1 MIVSC
6 LFNCYIFLTVIATPN
21 ITVGTGLVVS
31 PSGSVIIGQS
41 TCIDTSSGY
50 ADSVQIS
57 CHLEN
62 EKAARPYTITW
73 SRNGQDLGFNNHIF
87 TTTDN
92 GIYTC
97 KVENNCGND
106 TATTTV
112 TSKFCSV
119 SLK

>member
-1 MIVSC
+1 M
-6 LFNCYIFLTVIATPN
+6 TPD
-21 ITVGTGLVVS
+21 ITVVTRLAN
-31 PSGSVIIGQS
+31 GSVFNGQS

-57 CHLEN
+57 CQLDN
-62 EKAARPYTITW
+62 EKAARPYTISW
-73 SRNGQDLGFNNHIF
+73 SRNGHDLGFNDHIF

-97 KVENNCGND
+97 KVENNCGNV

-119 SLK
+119 SLT